1 MLVFPPLDRDSLD
14 SRLRVLLEPLLREIR
29 AVYGESLISAA
40 VFGSQAR
47 GTAGPDSDVDLLI
60 VAEPLPSGRM
70 PRVQQF
76 QPVEEALEARY
87 PSLPGFRL
95 SPVFKTPDEVKR
107 GSPLFWDMTED
118 AIMLHDKDGFL
129 LAHLEQV
136 KRRLQELKARR
147 VFKGNAWY
155 WILKEDYRPG
165 EVFEL

>member
-1 MLVFPPLDRDSLD
+1 MPVFGPLDCDSLD
-14 SRLRVLLEPLLREIR
+14 SRLRALLEPLLREVR
-29 AVYGESLISAA
+29 AVYRESLISAA

-60 VAEPLPSGRM
+60 VAEPLPRGRM

-76 QPVEEALEARY
+76 LPVEEALAARY
-87 PSLPGFRL
+87 PSFRSLRL

-118 AIMLHDKDGFL
+118 AIILHDRDGFFQK
-129 LAHLEQV
+129 HLEEV
-136 KRRLQELKARR
+136 RRRLRELKARR